1 MNRLIIHLAQVI
13 PNSKYFDLI
22 NTWLNDEKMFETK
35 FYEKSTQMNYF
46 LMKKKTEPLSCYLL
60 FMSNNSFGNAVQ
72 FINNYFE
79 KEHLIWMKNFN
90 YLKFLLSGI

>member
-35 FYEKSTQMNYF
+35 FYEKYTQMNYF
-46 LMKKKTEPLSCYLL
+46 LKKKKHHRTLFVLL
-60 FMSNNSFGNAVQ
+60 IIYV
-72 FINNYFE
+72 
-79 KEHLIWMKNFN
+79 
-90 YLKFLLSGI
+90 

>member
-1 MNRLIIHLAQVI
+1 MNRLIKHLAQVI

-46 LMKKKTEPLSCYLL
+46 LMKEKKPNPFRVTYYLCLIIHSVTQSNLSIITL
-60 FMSNNSFGNAVQ
+60 
-72 FINNYFE
+72 
-79 KEHLIWMKNFN
+79 KKN
-90 YLKFLLSGI
+90 I